1 MVDAQQQKSALLKE
15 YSLCRHCLAR
25 QAGASRRQAGKCY
38 ICRGLFD
45 DLDGLAG
52 KVLAA
57 AKPYQY
63 ETFLIGATLPTQLYE
78 REDALRARLKIRGR
92 ESIKNQLTRELGM
105 RVSKMTKKKA
115 DYQRPDVT
123 INLTIN
129 RDGEAEATARARPLI
144 VEGRYTKKERGLSQK
159 QDKCAM
165 CLGKG
170 CNLCDGTGLAGLD
183 SVEGMIAKHL
193 IEATGGQAPKFSWI
207 GSEDKESLVLGTGRP
222 FYAKVSDPK
231 VRRPKMKFEQSGVE
245 AKIVSVLD
253 ADDDEPDTQ
262 ARFTVKTRI
271 AAKCERA
278 VTAQDVKQL
287 KSLAGAQ
294 VKFENRSKI
303 AAKKIHSVQ
312 AKKKAGDSEFE
323 LVLIA
328 DGGLPIKQF
337 VGGEE
342 YMDPNVSKLLNAKCE
357 CLTFDVLAV
366 ELQRNSR

>member
-1 MVDAQQQKSALLKE
+1 LVDAQQQKSALLKE

-25 QAGASRRQAGKCY
+25 QAGGGISKKQAGKCY
-38 ICRGLFD
+38 ICRGLFG
-45 DLDGLAG
+45 DLDSLAG
-52 KVLAA
+52 KVLAT
-57 AKPYQY
+57 AKPYQH

-105 RVSKMTKKKA
+105 RISKKTKKKA

-123 INLTIN
+123 INLAIN
-129 RDGEAEATARARPLI
+129 RDGEAEATARARPL
-144 VEGRYTKKERGLSQK
+144 VLEGRYVKKERGLPQK

-183 SVEGMIAKHL
+183 SVEGIIAKHL
-193 IEATGGQAPKFSWI
+193 MEATGGQAPKFSWI
-207 GSEDKESLVLGTGRP
+207 GSEDKESLVLGKGRP
-222 FYAKVSDPK
+222 FYVKISDPR
-231 VRRPKMKFEQSGVE
+231 VRRPKMKFRQSGVE

-253 ADDDEPDTQ
+253 NDDEPDTQ
-262 ARFTVKTRI
+262 ARFTVRTRI

-278 VTAQDVKQL
+278 VTTQDVKLL

-294 VKFENRSKI
+294 VKFENRSKL
-303 AAKKIHSVQ
+303 AAKKIQSVQ
-312 AKKKAGDSEFE
+312 AKKAGDSELE
-323 LVLIA
+323 LVLTA

-342 YMDPNVSKLLNAKCE
+342 YMEPNVSKLLGAKCD
-357 CLTFDVLAV
+357 CVTFDVLAV
-366 ELQRNSR
+366 TFLFDNR

>member
-1 MVDAQQQKSALLKE
+1 MVDAQTSALLKE

-25 QAGASRRQAGKCY
+25 QAGASKKQAGKCY

-45 DLDGLAG
+45 DLDSLAG
-52 KVLAA
+52 KVLEA

-105 RVSKMTKKKA
+105 RVSKATKKKV

-123 INLTIN
+123 INLVIN
-129 RDGEAEATARARPLI
+129 RDGAAEAAAKARPLV
-144 VEGRYTKKERGLSQK
+144 VEGRYAKKARGLPQK

-183 SVEGMIAKHL
+183 SVEGIIAKHL
-193 IEATGGQAPKFSWI
+193 MKAAGGQAPKFSWI
-207 GSEDKESLVLGTGRP
+207 GSEDRESLVLGQGRP
-222 FYAKVSDPK
+222 FYAKISDPR
-231 VRRPKMKFEQSGVE
+231 VRAPKMKFKESGVE

-253 ADDDEPDTQ
+253 DEPDTQ
-262 ARFTVKTRI
+262 ARFKVKTRI

-278 VTAQDVKQL
+278 VTPQDIKQL
-287 KSLAGAQ
+287 KSLAGAE

-303 AAKKIHSVQ
+303 AAKKIYSAQ
-312 AKKKAGDSEFE
+312 AKKTGDNE
-323 LVLIA
+323 LELLLAA

-342 YMDPNVSKLLNAKCE
+342 YMEPNVSKLLGARCE
-357 CLTFDVLAV
+357 CATFDVLAV
-366 ELQRNSR
+366 TFLFDNR